1 MNYKITIYAISLGKF
16 QVYRVTW
23 VLVVQVFVYLC
34 ILFEENTSP
43 DHATTGGKAREKIQQ
58 SYYLFYSAKFAKKKR
73 LCPVA

>member
-43 DHATTGGKAREKIQQ
+43 DHATTGGKAREKIQ
-58 SYYLFYSAKFAKKKR
+58 
-73 LCPVA
+73 

>member
-1 MNYKITIYAISLGKF
+1 MEYVNFQRSEKEEEFNMNYKITIYAISLGKF

-43 DHATTGGKAREKIQQ
+43 DHATTGGKAREKIQ
-58 SYYLFYSAKFAKKKR
+58 
-73 LCPVA
+73 